1 MRLTFIGATHEV
13 TGSCFLI
20 EACGK
25 RILVDCGMEQ
35 GLDIFENV
43 ELPVRASDVDMVLLT
58 HAHMDHSGKLPL
70 LYKQG
75 FRGQIFSTEGTAK
88 LCEIMLRDS
97 AHIQEQE
104 AQWKTRKA
112 VRAGREEVQPL
123 YDMNDAEGT
132 LRCFVRAAYDRE
144 VRIAE
149 GIRVRFQDA
158 GHLLGSASIEVW
170 IKEGEVEKK
179 IVFSG
184 DIGNRHQPLI
194 KEPHYISEADYV
206 VMESTYGDREHDIP
220 VDYAVSL
227 AQVIQRTLDRGGNV
241 VIPSFAVGRT
251 QDMLYYFSKLLKEDS
266 EFAAAMS
273 GIKVYVDSPM
283 AKSAT
288 EIFKRNAQVYDEEST
303 DLIMQGVN
311 PLSFEGLVFV
321 RDVFES
327 QTLNHDTSPKVI
339 ISDSGMCEAGRIKH
353 HLKHNLW
360 DPRNSVIFVGYQAEG
375 TLGRTI
381 VDGAQEVKI
390 FGEPI
395 HVAAEIFNLK
405 GFSGHA
411 DRNGLLQWLTAFSPI
426 PEKIFLVHGETKAKE
441 NFRTLIKEKLGVDA
455 VVITGES
462 TADITDGLDL
472 YGGRASAEQEKY
484 EELTALR
491 KRLADVHHRINH
503 LLYTT
508 TLATDDSMSEEWIQ
522 RITDAVMSLEKDTI
536 NLGAAVSDGGEPHAY
551 DAEHN

>member
-251 QDMLYYFSKLLKEDS
+251 QEMLYFIRRIKEDHLVTGHD
-266 EFAAAMS
+266 F
-273 GIKVYVDSPM
+273 KVFVDSPL
-283 AKSAT
+283 ANEAT
-288 EIFKRNAQVYDEEST
+288 TIFQDQWGDYDEEAMELIRKGINPIGFPGLRTSITSADSIAINT
-303 DLIMQGVN
+303 D
-311 PLSFEGLVFV
+311 PE
-321 RDVFES
+321 
-327 QTLNHDTSPKVI
+327 PKVI
-339 ISDSGMCEAGRIKH
+339 ISSSGMCDAGRIKH

-360 DPRNSVIFVGYQAEG
+360 RPECTILFVGYQSVG
-375 TLGRTI
+375 TLGRAL
-381 VDGAQEVKI
+381 VDGVSKVKI
-390 FGEPI
+390 YSDEI
-395 HVAAEIFNLK
+395 QVKAEITSLP
-405 GFSGHA
+405 GISGHA
-411 DRNGLLQWLTAFSPI
+411 DKNGLMDWISAFGQTPRRV
-426 PEKIFLVHGETKAKE
+426 FVVHGEDAVCELFRSRLENERKLNAYAPYSGTVFDLAADAFISEGEPVPVRKEEKSAPVTKAGML
-441 NFRTLIKEKLGVDA
+441 FRKLVSA
-455 VVITGES
+455 GERLVS
-462 TADITDGLDL
+462 IVK
-472 YGGRASAEQEKY
+472 KY
-484 EELTALR
+484 EGCANRDVEKFTKEIHALCDR
-491 KRLADVHHRINH
+491 WD
-503 LLYTT
+503 
-508 TLATDDSMSEEWIQ
+508 
-522 RITDAVMSLEKDTI
+522 KD
-536 NLGAAVSDGGEPHAY
+536 
-551 DAEHN
+551 